1 MCVGAMAG
9 STGGG
14 LKASRCLILLKS
26 GRADTLGVLRP
37 TGIHTVKFNK
47 KQLSPESVSAVR
59 NYFVVYVAIFIFS
72 CLLLSLDAQTDF
84 LTDVSAVVACFN
96 NVGPGLG
103 GIVGPRGSYATLN
116 YFSKT
121 VLTLVMLI
129 GRLEIF
135 PVLLLFSPK
144 TWSKRY

>member
-1 MCVGAMAG
+1 M
-9 STGGG
+9 S
-14 LKASRCLILLKS
+14 
-26 GRADTLGVLRP
+26 
-37 TGIHTVKFNK
+37 
-47 KQLSPESVSAVR
+47 
-59 NYFVVYVAIFIFS
+59 VAIFIFS

-103 GIVGPRGSYATLN
+103 GIVGPCGSYATLN

-121 VLTLVMLI
+121 VLTIVMLI

-144 TWSKRY
+144 TWSKIY